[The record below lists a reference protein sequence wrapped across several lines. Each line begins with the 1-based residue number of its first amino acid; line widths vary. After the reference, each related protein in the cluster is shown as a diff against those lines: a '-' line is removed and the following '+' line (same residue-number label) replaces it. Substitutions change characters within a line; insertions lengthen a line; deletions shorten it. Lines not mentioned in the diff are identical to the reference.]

1 MSPPKPPGGRGPR
14 PPMGISAPVNRILS
28 GPSAMAAQRKL
39 ASLDQRRQEW
49 PYTHVFPPPQ
59 AVRVNIEGSI
69 PAPSVGVQTQV
80 LQYQVPDGFQ
90 FAFTELMQFF
100 NGTGFVLGNQTQITW
115 VLDVNT
121 PIPAPA
127 GGIAQGYPV
136 QGLSPSF
143 LPKGG
148 VVDGTAITA
157 FGMFAPWP
165 LLMPEILQ
173 PLDILRSKVT
183 TSVAI
188 TPGSPNFFISVFLGW
203 IWETTQ

>member
-1 MSPPKPPGGRGPR
+1 MSPKPPNGRPPL
-14 PPMGISAPVNRILS
+14 PPMGISSPVSRILS

-39 ASLDQRRQEW
+39 QKEDHRRQEW
-49 PYTHVFPPPQ
+49 PYTHTFPPPQ

-69 PAPSVGVQTQV
+69 PAPAAATQTQV

-100 NGTGFVLGNQTQITW
+100 SGTGFTLGSTTQITW
-115 VLDVNT
+115 TLDVNT
-121 PIPAPA
+121 PISPPA
-127 GGIAQGYPV
+127 GGIAQGYPI

-148 VVDGTAITA
+148 VVNGTAITA

-183 TSVAI
+183 TSAAI

-203 IWETTQ
+203 IWETTE